1 VGFSTAIPD
10 ITPNSVGQTQGGD
23 RNYQGRKLMSKNDES
38 ANVSAF
44 TCEFGFVTL
53 DLPFAQQP
61 ALQEFLNVPPAPAG
75 KLVSDELLN
84 RFLAI
89 ADCVL
94 SQELTN
100 SDPQGDLVS
109 VNVGYEVWSV
119 SDAEPLLESGWIAQN
134 EISTQPQS
142 EVTVTLVPTIER
154 LMQRFREE
162 ALRRVDAELLLVQSL
177 HILVYGTSILADAHF
192 SDPIP
197 RYFGVRSCSC
207 KRGPDRYSENCQ
219 VKC

>member
-1 VGFSTAIPD
+1 
-10 ITPNSVGQTQGGD
+10 
-23 RNYQGRKLMSKNDES
+23 MSKNDES

-44 TCEFGFVTL
+44 TCEFGSVTL

-100 SDPQGDLVS
+100 SNPQRDLVS

-134 EISTQPQS
+134 EISAQPPS
-142 EVTVTLVPTIER
+142 EVAVTLSPTIEI
-154 LMQRFREE
+154 LMQRFRET
-162 ALRRVDAELLLVQSL
+162 ALHRVDSKLLLDRSL
-177 HILVYGTSILADAHF
+177 HILVYGTSIRVGERF
-192 SDPIP
+192 SETIP
-197 RYFGVRSCSC
+197 RGFGVKSCSC
-207 KRGPDRYSENCQ
+207 KRGSERYSENCQ

>member
-1 VGFSTAIPD
+1 
-10 ITPNSVGQTQGGD
+10 
-23 RNYQGRKLMSKNDES
+23 MSETNES

-44 TCEFGFVTL
+44 TCEFGSVTL

-75 KLVSDELLN
+75 KLVLDELLN

-100 SDPQGDLVS
+100 SNPQQELVT
-109 VNVGYEVWSV
+109 VQVGYEVWSIR
-119 SDAEPLLESGWIAQN
+119 DAEHLLESGRVAQS
-134 EISTQPQS
+134 ETSTQPQS
-142 EVTVTLVPTIER
+142 EVSITLAPTIER

-162 ALRRVDAELLLVQSL
+162 VLRWVDAELLLDRSL
-177 HILVYGTSILADAHF
+177 HILVYGTAILAGAHF

-197 RYFGVRSCSC
+197 ESFGVRSCSC
-207 KRGPDRYSENCQ
+207 KQGPDRYSENCR